1 LKRNPSIQIEWH
13 STTAGGTPAVSVSKS
28 TLFFMLL
35 LSLLTA
41 TACSRTTDDGNANDG
56 NLIVVNAP
64 ATGVVKRILVAEGVR
79 VNAGTP
85 IVEITT
91 QAGVPTV
98 GQKPVESAEG
108 QAVRNYKT
116 ADAEIEAARAE
127 AVRHEAEVARLTPLV
142 ASGEASQGQLDGERG
157 LYEQAQRRLQQ
168 AQEAKRIAEGGL
180 IAARQPGQVQGNNSP
195 AIQETVVPA
204 IATSAGIVSVIGVRV
219 GERVEA
225 GQPLATLRSDQ

>member
-1 LKRNPSIQIEWH
+1 MNRNPSIWRSWH
-13 STTAGGTPAVSVSKS
+13 STKAGGTSGVTVTTS
-28 TLFFMLL
+28 TLLFTLLL
-35 LSLLTA
+35 LSSLTA
-41 TACSRTTDDGNANDG
+41 AACGRTTENGNANDD
-56 NLIVVNAP
+56 NVIVVNAP

-85 IVEITT
+85 IIEITT
-91 QAGVPTV
+91 QAEGPVV

-108 QAVRNYKT
+108 QAVRKYKT
-116 ADAEIEAARAE
+116 ADTEIEAARAE

-180 IAARQPGQVQGNNSP
+180 IAARQPGQVQGNKRP

-204 IATSAGIVSVIGVRV
+204 ITTSPGIVSVIGVRV
-219 GERVEA
+219 GEQVKA
-225 GQPLATLRSDQ
+225 GQALATLRDE

>member
-1 LKRNPSIQIEWH
+1 MSI
-13 STTAGGTPAVSVSKS
+13 
-28 TLFFMLL
+28 
-35 LSLLTA
+35 
-41 TACSRTTDDGNANDG
+41 
-56 NLIVVNAP
+56 VNAP

-85 IVEITT
+85 IIEITT
-91 QAGVPTV
+91 QAKEVV
-98 GQKPVESAEG
+98 VAQKPVESAEV

-116 ADAEIEAARAE
+116 AETEIEAARAE

-180 IAARQPGQVQGNNSP
+180 IAARQPAQTQGNKAATNRE
-195 AIQETVVPA
+195 AIVPA
-204 IATSAGIVSVIGVRV
+204 VTASPGVVSVIGVRV
-219 GERVEA
+219 GEQVKA
-225 GQPLATLRSDQ
+225 GQALATLRVD

>member
-1 LKRNPSIQIEWH
+1 MKRNSSIQIEWL
-13 STTAGGTPAVSVSKS
+13 STKAGGTPAIPVSTSALLF
-28 TLFFMLL
+28 TLF

-41 TACSRTTDDGNANDG
+41 AACSRTTNDG
-56 NLIVVNAP
+56 SASDGDVSIVNAP

-85 IVEITT
+85 IVEISVRTEG
-91 QAGVPTV
+91 AAV
-98 GQKPVESAEG
+98 GSKPVESAEG

-116 ADAEIEAARAE
+116 ADTEIEAARAE
-127 AVRHEAEVARLTPLV
+127 AVRHEAEIARLTPLV

-180 IAARQPGQVQGNNSP
+180 IAARQPGQVQRNSSP

-204 IATSAGIVSVIGVRV
+204 ITTSAGIVSVIGVRV
-219 GERVEA
+219 GEQVKT
-225 GQPLATLRSDQ
+225 GQALATLRGE

>member
-1 LKRNPSIQIEWH
+1 LNRNPSIQIEWH
-13 STTAGGTPAVSVSKS
+13 STKAGGTPAVPVSTS
-28 TLFFMLL
+28 ALVFTLF

-41 TACSRTTDDGNANDG
+41 TACSRTTEKGDANDS
-56 NLIVVNAP
+56 NVTVVNAP

-85 IVEITT
+85 IVELSVRTEG
-91 QAGVPTV
+91 AAV
-98 GQKPVESAEG
+98 GSKPVENAEG

-116 ADAEIEAARAE
+116 ADTEIEAARAE

-180 IAARQPGQVQGNNSP
+180 IAARQPGQVQGNNSS

-204 IATSAGIVSVIGVRV
+204 ITTSAGIVSVIGVRV
-219 GERVEA
+219 GEQVKA
-225 GQPLATLRSDQ
+225 GQALATLRSE

>member
-1 LKRNPSIQIEWH
+1 MIGMMANTCLTREPS
-13 STTAGGTPAVSVSKS
+13 AKVF
-28 TLFFMLL
+28 LFAMLL
-35 LSLLTA
+35 PLVSSI
-41 TACSRTTDDGNANDG
+41 ACSRTTDNGNANDA
-56 NLIVVNAP
+56 NVIVVNAP

-85 IVEITT
+85 IIELTT
-91 QAGVPTV
+91 RAEGPVV
-98 GQKPVESAEG
+98 GQKTVESAEG

-116 ADAEIEAARAE
+116 ADTEIEAARAE

-142 ASGEASQGQLDGERG
+142 ASGEATQGQLDGERG

-180 IAARQPGQVQGNNSP
+180 IAARQPGQVQRNNSP

-204 IATSAGIVSVIGVRV
+204 ITTSAGIVSVIGVRV
-219 GERVEA
+219 GEQVKA
-225 GQPLATLRSDQ
+225 GQALATLRGE

>member
-1 LKRNPSIQIEWH
+1 MIGLMTNTCLTREPS
-13 STTAGGTPAVSVSKS
+13 AKVF
-28 TLFFMLL
+28 LFAMLL
-35 LSLLTA
+35 PLVSSI
-41 TACSRTTDDGNANDG
+41 ACSRATDDGNANDG

-91 QAGVPTV
+91 QAGVTAV

-108 QAVRNYKT
+108 QSVRNYKT

-195 AIQETVVPA
+195 IIQETVVPA

-225 GQPLATLRSDQ
+225 GQPLATLRGE